1 MLNLIPFNPRG
12 CFFMGFLSC
21 CCLLMAGAYLQFAEK
36 LEPCP
41 LCISQ
46 RIAIFLTG
54 ISFLVAAI
62 HNPKQTGITVYAI
75 LGAIIALCGASIS
88 ARHIWLQH
96 LPPDKVPE
104 CSPGLEFV
112 FQNFPISN
120 TLKLMLNGT
129 GECAKIDWTLLG
141 FSIPEWTLLAFLA
154 LAILSLV
161 QIWNPKTSRY

>member
-1 MLNLIPFNPRG
+1 
-12 CFFMGFLSC
+12 MGFLSC

>member
-1 MLNLIPFNPRG
+1 MLNLMPFNPRT
-12 CFFMGFLSC
+12 CFFVGFLGC
-21 CCLLMAGAYLQFAEK
+21 CSLLIIGAYLQFVEK

-46 RIAIFLTG
+46 RIAIFSTG
-54 ISFLVAAI
+54 MVFLCAAL

-75 LGAIIALCGASIS
+75 LGAIMALCGAGVSI
-88 ARHIWLQH
+88 RHIWLQH

-104 CSPGLEFV
+104 CGPGLSYI
-112 FQNFPISN
+112 FQNFPLSD

-141 FSIPEWTLLAFLA
+141 FSIPELTLLAFLV
-154 LAILSLV
+154 LITFSLL
-161 QIWNPKTSRY
+161 QIWNPKK